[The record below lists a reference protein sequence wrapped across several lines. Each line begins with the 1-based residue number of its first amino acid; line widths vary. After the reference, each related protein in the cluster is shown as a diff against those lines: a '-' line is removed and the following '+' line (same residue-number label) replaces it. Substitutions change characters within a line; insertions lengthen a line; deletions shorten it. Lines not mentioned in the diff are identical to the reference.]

1 MSVLHVLISM
11 NLTRKKCGNVKD
23 TCEDLD
29 LNLDIDPWFKLLDF
43 EQKCTH
49 IRHVCRLPEGA
60 EQ

>member
-1 MSVLHVLISM
+1 MLISM

-29 LNLDIDPWFKLLDF
+29 LNLDIDPWCKLLDF